1 MLLEPGSKKP
11 TQFGTKIIQKKG
23 GRRLEETSTEHCDP
37 KRSPGIEWRA
47 PRRQWTGAGGD
58 WGMRGCGATVIGRS
72 RSSCRSRGGGNWGRS
87 GWWDRN
93 SEVSIGRKG
102 WGDGQKGKRRNSSAR
117 CASGTG
123 KEKRSQTV
131 KVAAEKW
138 AHLGTCRVVVGGG
151 TERRN
156 GS

>member
-1 MLLEPGSKKP
+1 MKNLQKTTERATPSFHLESNSE
-11 TQFGTKIIQKKG
+11 
-23 GRRLEETSTEHCDP
+23 RRDGNELE
-37 KRSPGIEWRA
+37 RA
-47 PRRQWTGAGGD
+47 AIG
-58 WGMRGCGATVIGRS
+58 GCGVAAATVIGSS
-72 RSSCRSRGGGNWGRS
+72 RSSWRSRRGGRGRP

-102 WGDGQKGKRRNSSAR
+102 WGDGQKGKQRNSNAR
-117 CASGTG
+117 RARGTG

-138 AHLGTCRVVVGGG
+138 AYRDVPEGTFRVVVGGG
-151 TERRN
+151 TKRRN